1 MIGFILIFALGFLA
15 AAMLAMFITP
25 AIYGRVVKLT
35 EKRIE
40 ATVPT
45 SHAEIK
51 SKADLMRA
59 RFASETAKLSAQLRM
74 ERDKNTANTLKA
86 NQLQTDL
93 ARVSGE
99 KSQAKQTI
107 EELLTQC
114 ATLRSDTRKNEQ
126 VVEKLSGSVAELER
140 IKRSD
145 DAQISHLRNVLAS
158 ISTDVE
164 SMKIDLATSG
174 TETMSLRSEIDTLR
188 MEKNRL
194 LSDIKEI
201 TDTAVT
207 LERDVQNHQEDH
219 DERRIALAAAQ
230 SMLADRE
237 MQLEQAN
244 ALIDDQQ
251 RQLREGEEANQLRMR
266 DLEEAEM
273 LARDLSGQLE
283 TLKAAL
289 DQGEAEKTELKEK
302 ITELKAESRQM
313 SKEIKLATDLA
324 EDIEQR
330 LAEEQRNAANLKI
343 RLDKTETDLKF
354 SEQQIT
360 KNTRQ
365 SKDDSRELSEAAA
378 TENRQA
384 QAAEKRVAALESQ
397 IRHLKLELEQS
408 HQQSAEFSNQLVTM
422 DLEAIQTSTPQAS
435 AIKAEVLKPDSLP
448 DAPLPVVERDLN
460 GMMKSRV
467 EEIRQRHARLVE
479 SLRQSRDSSTDA
491 SMRDEIAAI
500 AATIVG
506 LSGQRD
512 GKKSPIHAILSDAGT
527 NKRPS
532 DARLSLAARAK
543 SELQD

>member
-45 SHAEIK
+45 SHAEIT

-93 ARVSGE
+93 ARISGE
-99 KSQAKQTI
+99 KSQAVQTI

-140 IKRSD
+140 IKRLD

-230 SMLADRE
+230 SILADRE

-251 RQLREGEEANQLRMR
+251 RQLREGEEANQLHMR

-289 DQGEAEKTELKEK
+289 DQGEAEKTDLKEK
-302 ITELKAESRQM
+302 ITELRAESRQM

-397 IRHLKLELEQS
+397 IRHFKLELEQS

-422 DLEAIQTSTPQAS
+422 DLEARQLSTSQAS
-435 AIKAEVLKPDSLP
+435 ATKAEVMKTDSLP

-527 NKRPS
+527 SKRPS

>member
-1 MIGFILIFALGFLA
+1 VIGFILIFALGFLA

>member
-93 ARVSGE
+93 ARISGE
-99 KSQAKQTI
+99 KSQAVQTI

-140 IKRSD
+140 IKRLD

-289 DQGEAEKTELKEK
+289 DQGEAEKTDLKEK
-302 ITELKAESRQM
+302 ITELRAESRQM

-397 IRHLKLELEQS
+397 IRHFKLELEQS

-422 DLEAIQTSTPQAS
+422 DLEARQLSTSQAS
-435 AIKAEVLKPDSLP
+435 ATKAEVMKTDSLP

-527 NKRPS
+527 SKRPS

>member
-93 ARVSGE
+93 ARISGE
-99 KSQAKQTI
+99 KSQAVQTI

-140 IKRSD
+140 IKRLD

-289 DQGEAEKTELKEK
+289 DQGEAEKTDLKEK
-302 ITELKAESRQM
+302 ITELRAESRQM

-397 IRHLKLELEQS
+397 IRHFKLELEQS

-422 DLEAIQTSTPQAS
+422 DLEARQLSTSRAS
-435 AIKAEVLKPDSLP
+435 ATKAEVMKTDSLP

-527 NKRPS
+527 SKRPS

>member
-1 MIGFILIFALGFLA
+1 VIGFILIFALGFLA
-15 AAMLAMFITP
+15 AAMLAMLITP

-74 ERDKNTANTLKA
+74 EREKNTANTMKA

-93 ARVSGE
+93 ARISGE
-99 KSQAKQTI
+99 KSQAEQTI

-114 ATLRSDTRKNEQ
+114 ATLRSDARKNEQ
-126 VVEKLSGSVAELER
+126 IVEKLSGSVAELER

-145 DAQISHLRNVLAS
+145 DAQINHLRNVLAS

-194 LSDIKEI
+194 LGDIREI
-201 TDTAVT
+201 TDTAVA
-207 LERDVQNHQEDH
+207 LERDVQDHQEDH

-230 SMLADRE
+230 SILADRE

-251 RQLREGEEANQLRMR
+251 QQLREREEANQLHMR
-266 DLEEAEM
+266 ELEDAEM
-273 LARDLSGQLE
+273 QAKELSGQLE
-283 TLKAAL
+283 SLKAVL
-289 DQGEAEKTELKEK
+289 DESNAEKADLENK
-302 ITELKAESRQM
+302 ITELRAESRQM

-330 LAEEQRNAANLKI
+330 LAEEQRNAANLKT
-343 RLDKTETDLKF
+343 RLEKAETDLKS

-360 KNTRQ
+360 KSMRQ
-365 SKDDSRELSEAAA
+365 NKTDSRNSDEAAV
-378 TENRQA
+378 TENKRA
-384 QAAEKRVAALESQ
+384 QAEEKRIAALESQ

-408 HQQSAEFSNQLVTM
+408 HQQSAEFNNQLDTM
-422 DLEAIQTSTPQAS
+422 DLAAKQLSTPQAS
-435 AIKAEVLKPDSLP
+435 TTKADVMKPGSQP
-448 DAPLPVVERDLN
+448 DAPLPIVERELN
-460 GMMKSRV
+460 GLMKSRV
-467 EEIRQRHARLVE
+467 EDIRQRHARLVE

-512 GKKSPIHAILSDAGT
+512 GKKSPIHAILSDADPK
-527 NKRPS
+527 KRPS
-532 DARLSLAARAK
+532 GARLSLAARAK
-543 SELQD
+543 SELQN

>member
-93 ARVSGE
+93 ARISGE
-99 KSQAKQTI
+99 KSQAGQTI

-140 IKRSD
+140 IKRLD

-251 RQLREGEEANQLRMR
+251 RQLLEGEEANQLRMR

-289 DQGEAEKTELKEK
+289 DQGEAEKTDLKEK
-302 ITELKAESRQM
+302 ITELRAESRQM

-397 IRHLKLELEQS
+397 IRHFKLELEQS

-422 DLEAIQTSTPQAS
+422 DLEARQLSTSQAS
-435 AIKAEVLKPDSLP
+435 ATKAEVMKTDSLP

-527 NKRPS
+527 SKRPS